1 MTTKRPRPAVREASR
16 NLPSQAAARPV
27 PLRFRPA
34 ATLFTAL
41 AAPCSPP
48 CSPPPVPAD
57 RRLANDVFYDPKRS
71 PDRRL
76 QATRSVPANTLRP
89 SAVANGQPKGL
100 SCLVENWPFAKRAP
114 TQRPIPKAKSP

>member
-41 AAPCSPP
+41 FTAPPYQRIVASRMTFFTTQNGCRT
-48 CSPPPVPAD
+48 D
-57 RRLANDVFYDPKRS
+57 D
-71 PDRRL
+71 L